1 MSSKTALFTIA
12 RMNPPHHGHLKL
24 IKTLMDEALKLSETD
39 VYIILSHT
47 KDFKKN
53 PLECNRKRQL
63 LQVNGMIQSIKD
75 EYPSLNGIMV
85 NIICGDDDLTQ
96 ECGKSFILKQLCYIN
111 QKTSTEIFKLIIGQ
125 DRGGQYNW
133 IEKSLL
139 KMNPRIKIHFMKPL
153 DRPDGEISSSF
164 IRSLVTS
171 EQRDE
176 FISKYFIGDDK
187 RNILS
192 KPDAEGLYDELYKE
206 LVTNYNINEEEIKE
220 EKAKKIREKTKTTA
234 RTKTKTT
241 ARTKTKAKT
250 KTIARAKSQFNNNSN
265 RSSVARSLQLNN
277 SPKFGNGN
285 GNGNNKSRKKIYKK
299 HK

>member
-47 KDFKKN
+47 KDLKKN

-111 QKTSTEIFKLIIGQ
+111 KKTSTEIFKLIIGK

-153 DRPDGEISSSF
+153 DRPDGEISSSY

-220 EKAKKIREKTKTTA
+220 EKAQKLKAKAKAKTK
-234 RTKTKTT
+234 TKTKTT
-241 ARTKTKAKT
+241 TRAKAKT
-250 KTIARAKSQFNNNSN
+250 TTRAKSQFNNSN
-265 RSSVARSLQLNN
+265 RSSVARSLKINN
-277 SPKFGNGN
+277 SPKFRNGN
-285 GNGNNKSRKKIYKK
+285 GNGNNKSRKKSTKK

>member
-85 NIICGDDDLTQ
+85 NIICGDDDLTT

-111 QKTSTEIFKLIIGQ
+111 KKTSTEIFKLIIGK

-220 EKAKKIREKTKTTA
+220 EKAQKLKAKAKAKTK
-234 RTKTKTT
+234 TKTKTT
-241 ARTKTKAKT
+241 TRAKAKT
-250 KTIARAKSQFNNNSN
+250 TTRAKSQFNSSN
-265 RSSVARSLQLNN
+265 RSSVARSLKLNN
-277 SPKFGNGN
+277 SPKFRNGN
-285 GNGNNKSRKKIYKK
+285 GNGNNKSRKKSTKK